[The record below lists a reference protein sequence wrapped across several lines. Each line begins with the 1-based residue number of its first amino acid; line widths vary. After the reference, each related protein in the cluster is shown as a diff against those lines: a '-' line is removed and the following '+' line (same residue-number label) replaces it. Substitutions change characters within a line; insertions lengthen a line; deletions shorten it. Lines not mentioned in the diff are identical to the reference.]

1 MPLTIT
7 VPEFE
12 GFDNKKQEFITTKET
27 VLRLEHSLVS
37 ISKWESKWH
46 ISFLHEQQEGHLTKE
61 HLMDYIRCMT
71 LTQNV
76 DPNVY
81 LGITKNNFKAIV
93 DYITDPM
100 TATTFAK
107 VEGQGPS
114 FKIITSEV
122 IYGWM
127 VGLQIPFECEK
138 WHVNR
143 LLTLIR
149 VCNENNKPDKKM
161 KPADAMATHRALN
174 ASRRAARKKH

>member
-12 GFDNKKQEFITTKET
+12 AYDNQKEEFIECKET
-27 VLRLEHSLVS
+27 ELRLEHSLVS

-46 ISFLHEQQEGHLTKE
+46 TSFLHAQRERSLSKEQLI
-61 HLMDYIRCMT
+61 DYIRCMT

-76 DPNVY
+76 NPNVY
-81 LGITKNNFKAIV
+81 RGITRGNLKDIV
-93 DYITDPM
+93 EYITNPM
-100 TATTFAK
+100 TATTFAE

-114 FKIITSEV
+114 RKIITSEV
-122 IYGWM
+122 LYGWM

-143 LLTLIR
+143 LMTLIR

-174 ASRRAARKKH
+174 ASRRAARKH